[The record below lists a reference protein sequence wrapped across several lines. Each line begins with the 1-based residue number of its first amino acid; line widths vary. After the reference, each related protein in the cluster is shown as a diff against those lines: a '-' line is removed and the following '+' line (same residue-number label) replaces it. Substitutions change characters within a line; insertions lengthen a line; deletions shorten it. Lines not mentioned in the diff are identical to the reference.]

1 LKTPIVRIA
10 KITALVAQ
18 VGAVAGSVCFAVVWT
33 LNVIIESGIGD
44 LLSRY
49 SVFSLCVS
57 ASEGAVFG
65 AMVAPITWWAFFRRV
80 PLRRAALFTAIGTV
94 VGSVI
99 GDLVR
104 PIRPYGMVGGLVA
117 MPLGFIAGGIL
128 VRILRPDDYHRAA
141 YGRWKIPAGAR
152 PRRPGPTLSGL
163 RHAPPGERLSLR
175 TDDRPADWGREER
188 RPTSG
193 PDSD

>member
-1 LKTPIVRIA
+1 MAPLKTRIARIA
-10 KITALVAQ
+10 KVTARVAQ
-18 VGAVAGSVCFAVVWT
+18 VGAVAGSVCFPAAIALRAIIYGGIGVFFSRFFLFQFVDLCFWAARGAVYGAVV
-33 LNVIIESGIGD
+33 
-44 LLSRY
+44 
-49 SVFSLCVS
+49 
-57 ASEGAVFG
+57 
-65 AMVAPITWWAFFRRV
+65 APAARWAFLRRV

-99 GDLVR
+99 GDFVP
-104 PIRPYGMVGGLVA
+104 PIRVVG

-128 VRILRPDDYHRAA
+128 VRIRRGDDYHRAA

-152 PRRPGPTLSGL
+152 IRRTGITASRLS
-163 RHAPPGERLSLR
+163 HAQPGERLSLR
-175 TDDRPADWGREER
+175 PDDRQADRGREER